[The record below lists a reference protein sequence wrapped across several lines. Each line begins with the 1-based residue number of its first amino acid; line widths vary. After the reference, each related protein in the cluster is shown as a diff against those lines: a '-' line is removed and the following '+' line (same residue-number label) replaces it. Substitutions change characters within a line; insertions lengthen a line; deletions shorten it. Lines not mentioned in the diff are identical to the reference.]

1 MEKWKVVSLCIT
13 SLAVANL
20 AALAGIFL
28 LHLSRPNALR
38 VLLVFRVS
46 AIALLALIPFEFLL
60 RRMHGEEYGPVV
72 FNATLVVIM
81 FCVWFGIAA
90 ATF

>member
-1 MEKWKVVSLCIT
+1 MEKWKAVSLSIT

-20 AALAGIFL
+20 IALAGIFL
-28 LHLSRPNALR
+28 LHLSRPTALR

-46 AIALLALIPFEFLL
+46 AIALLLLIPVEFLL
-60 RRMHGEEYGPVV
+60 RRKRGEEFGPAV
-72 FNATLVVIM
+72 FNAVLVMLM
-81 FCVWFGIAA
+81 FCVWFVIAA